1 MQELIEIV
9 DGVKLLYKMRVVVQN
24 VVYAIRSIHNLLMG
38 IIVHHFIIPLRML
51 HRKMLLI
58 IMIITI
64 AMVVLE
70 IDLPIGF
77 VVLVR
82 K

>member
-38 IIVHHFIIPLRML
+38 IIVRHFIIPLRML
-51 HRKMLLI
+51 HREMLLI
-58 IMIITI
+58 IMIII
-64 AMVVLE
+64 VVVVLE

-77 VVLVR
+77 VALVR

>member
-24 VVYAIRSIHNLLMG
+24 VVYAIRSINNLLMG
-38 IIVHHFIIPLRML
+38 IIVHHFITPLRML

-58 IMIITI
+58 LII
-64 AMVVLE
+64 AMVVVLE